1 MFLHGR
7 EKHGRKLKEPST
19 RSPLGPGALEF
30 QTEILEQQR
39 RLCVQPDRTA
49 PITGFRIA
57 AKANIRGTISG
68 VQALRFGTGNDAEEI
83 TARHE
88 TNIDGLQLSGTFTTA
103 VTQPTGG
110 LGAEGLPKPFCV
122 DFSFNADRTVPEN
135 EVEKYFGLELD
146 YALIP
151 FEARAFDYDER
162 DSENKTKLV
171 GAYFAVYATK
181 SVDDSAAGE
190 NADQPDW
197 DKRVWSSDQAENAK
211 LSPGVYY
218 LVVEQAPQTA
228 RSTLQAQGDAQGY
241 SLLPGPIRFE
251 LTYGEG
257 SKDGFGINVPSSAEA
272 PFVLSA
278 RVEDGRAI
286 KDIGNITRG
295 EMPLTGGH
303 GVWGFVFVGLLLLA
317 VGGFAAQ
324 RRRQA

>member
-1 MFLHGR
+1 M
-7 EKHGRKLKEPST
+7 
-19 RSPLGPGALEF
+19 
-30 QTEILEQQR
+30 
-39 RLCVQPDRTA
+39 QPDKTA
-49 PITGFRIA
+49 PITGFRLT
-57 AKANIRGTISG
+57 AKENISG
-68 VQALRFGTGNDAEEI
+68 KIIGAQALRLGTGYEAEDI
-83 TARHE
+83 TARYE
-88 TNIDGLQLSGTFTTA
+88 TTIDGLQLSGSFATA

-110 LGAEGLPKPFCV
+110 PGAEGLPKPFCV

-151 FEARAFDYDER
+151 FEARAFDYDEH

-171 GAYFAVYATK
+171 GAKFAVYATR
-181 SVDDSAAGE
+181 SVDEPAAGE

-197 DKRVWSSDQAENAK
+197 DKRVWSSDQAETAM

-218 LVVEQAPQTA
+218 LVEEQTPQLAANVHGPQTA
-228 RSTLQAQGDAQGY
+228 RSTSQAQGDAQGY

-257 SKDGFGINVPSSAEA
+257 SNDGFGINVLSSAEA

-278 RVEDGRAI
+278 RVEDARAI
-286 KDIGNITRG
+286 MDIGNITRG
-295 EMPLTGGH
+295 EMPLTGGR
-303 GVWGFVFVGLLLLA
+303 GIWVFVVAGLLLLA
-317 VGGFAAQ
+317 VGGVATQ

>member
-57 AKANIRGTISG
+57 AKANIRATISG

-181 SVDDSAAGE
+181 SVDDPAAGE

-228 RSTLQAQGDAQGY
+228 SPTSQAQGDAQGY

-251 LTYGEG
+251 LTYGKG
-257 SKDGFGINVPSSAEA
+257 SNDGFGINDPSSAEA

-286 KDIGNITRG
+286 MDIGNITRG
-295 EMPLTGGH
+295 EMPLTGGR
-303 GVWGFVFVGLLLLA
+303 GVWGFVVAGLLLLA
-317 VGGFAAQ
+317 VGGYAAQ
-324 RRRQA
+324 RRRQV